1 MVMSNKDH
9 IHDVVDC
16 IFRKESDAMVY
27 VYKKNDRETTE
38 NLIKRFTRR
47 VQQSGVL
54 MHVRKN
60 RFSNDE
66 KSNIERRQEALYKNQ
81 MRKEVDKL
89 KKLGRFD
96 EDSFKELKKK
106 IKK

>member
-1 MVMSNKDH
+1 MMFY
-9 IHDVVDC
+9 VVANY
-16 IFRKESDAMVY
+16 RKECDVMVY

-38 NLIKRFTRR
+38 SLIKRFTRR
-47 VQQSGVL
+47 MQQSGVL

-60 RFSNDE
+60 RFERSP
-66 KSNIERRQEALYKNQ
+66 KSRIERREEALYKNK

-96 EDSFKELKKK
+96 DDAFKELKKK
-106 IKK
+106 IKKN

>member
-1 MVMSNKDH
+1 
-9 IHDVVDC
+9 
-16 IFRKESDAMVY
+16 MVY

-54 MHVRKN
+54 MHVRRN
-60 RFSNDE
+60 RFASDE
-66 KSNIERRQEALYKNQ
+66 KSKIERRQEALYKNK
-81 MRKEVDKL
+81 MRKEVGKL

-106 IKK
+106 IKG

>member
-1 MVMSNKDH
+1 
-9 IHDVVDC
+9 
-16 IFRKESDAMVY
+16 MVY

-47 VQQSGVL
+47 MQQSGVL

-60 RFSNDE
+60 RFAIEE
-66 KSNIERRQEALYKNQ
+66 KSKTERRQEALYKNK
-81 MRKEVDKL
+81 MRKEVNKL

-96 EDSFKELKKK
+96 DDSFKELKKK
-106 IKK
+106 IKKS

>member
-1 MVMSNKDH
+1 
-9 IHDVVDC
+9 
-16 IFRKESDAMVY
+16 MVY

-54 MHVRKN
+54 MHVRKH
-60 RFSNDE
+60 RFANDE
-66 KSNIERRQEALYKNQ
+66 KSKIERRQEALYKNQ